1 MPTIDQLA
9 PATAATDADEFLVSQ
24 AGIARKISRAQVLA
38 GVQPGLAIPAGALL
52 GRVSAGSGA
61 PEAVAVGANLTL
73 SSGTLSAAGASF
85 SVSGLPK
92 GVVPAAADQVAIG
105 QGGTNVSV
113 TYRQFLSGLSAVPN
127 IDASQVVVT
136 PVGGTASVRLSDLA
150 ASIVP
155 ITGTTMTGPLVL
167 SGPPL
172 ASNQAASKAYVD
184 SAIASPV
191 GINVRSSPYNA
202 RLDGVTDDT
211 AAFKAAYQ
219 AAPAGAVI
227 YVPFGVTVLQPS
239 SAWGIPLTKRVK
251 WAVDGTVLADGTP
264 LAAAIPNGVGAA
276 GVTLPGVVTGNSG
289 VAAEFSQSGSQS
301 SDFAVLHTSYVVN
314 HTGGPGNVITNT
326 RNDSF
331 VFGSPGDFVW
341 GGLDRLVWYG
351 TQTPSAAT
359 PAQHVGRYVQTVRAN
374 TTTDSSGRPL
384 PQPQLWAACL
394 EYRDVTGKPSSAA
407 NASLTVE
414 MDWFGN
420 GADDAGNRQIQSL
433 VVGQHDKTGA
443 AVEVANV
450 IGVYLSGGSSGK
462 VNRVFNV
469 AIPFG
474 GAVLDT
480 TAAQQLTGASAI
492 RLAAGHSIAFE
503 PSGVNRLS
511 FDSST
516 NSLRWNQGNLSYVVG
531 KGITVGWQN
540 VLSGAA
546 NLPAYIAGNIIFLTG
561 SGSYTVT
568 LPAAAQLAP
577 GVGFTFSV
585 IGSVVV
591 SIAQSGG
598 DGIDAGPIVL
608 RQNDRYHIVSDGT
621 NTWREVFRT
630 NLVNPRFSAPPVL
643 PSYSVAAL
651 PAGSVAGA
659 KAFASNGRKPGEA
672 AGAGTGVEVFN
683 DGSRWISGCTGST
696 VTA

>member
-136 PVGGTASVRLSDLA
+136 PAGGTASVRLSDLA

-276 GVTLPGVVTGNSG
+276 GVTLPRVRVGAPLRPRHRLPRDRGV
-289 VAAEFSQSGSQS
+289 
-301 SDFAVLHTSYVVN
+301 
-314 HTGGPGNVITNT
+314 GGPAWSGYKTQNACTW
-326 RNDSF
+326 
-331 VFGSPGDFVW
+331 PG
-341 GGLDRLVWYG
+341 
-351 TQTPSAAT
+351 
-359 PAQHVGRYVQTVRAN
+359 
-374 TTTDSSGRPL
+374 
-384 PQPQLWAACL
+384 
-394 EYRDVTGKPSSAA
+394 
-407 NASLTVE
+407 
-414 MDWFGN
+414 
-420 GADDAGNRQIQSL
+420 
-433 VVGQHDKTGA
+433 
-443 AVEVANV
+443 
-450 IGVYLSGGSSGK
+450 
-462 VNRVFNV
+462 
-469 AIPFG
+469 
-474 GAVLDT
+474 
-480 TAAQQLTGASAI
+480 
-492 RLAAGHSIAFE
+492 
-503 PSGVNRLS
+503 
-511 FDSST
+511 
-516 NSLRWNQGNLSYVVG
+516 
-531 KGITVGWQN
+531 
-540 VLSGAA
+540 
-546 NLPAYIAGNIIFLTG
+546 
-561 SGSYTVT
+561 
-568 LPAAAQLAP
+568 
-577 GVGFTFSV
+577 
-585 IGSVVV
+585 
-591 SIAQSGG
+591 
-598 DGIDAGPIVL
+598 
-608 RQNDRYHIVSDGT
+608 
-621 NTWREVFRT
+621 
-630 NLVNPRFSAPPVL
+630 
-643 PSYSVAAL
+643 
-651 PAGSVAGA
+651 
-659 KAFASNGRKPGEA
+659 
-672 AGAGTGVEVFN
+672 
-683 DGSRWISGCTGST
+683 
-696 VTA
+696 

>member
-1 MPTIDQLA
+1 
-9 PATAATDADEFLVSQ
+9 
-24 AGIARKISRAQVLA
+24 
-38 GVQPGLAIPAGALL
+38 
-52 GRVSAGSGA
+52 
-61 PEAVAVGANLTL
+61 
-73 SSGTLSAAGASF
+73 
-85 SVSGLPK
+85 
-92 GVVPAAADQVAIG
+92 
-105 QGGTNVSV
+105 
-113 TYRQFLSGLSAVPN
+113 
-127 IDASQVVVT
+127 
-136 PVGGTASVRLSDLA
+136 
-150 ASIVP
+150 
-155 ITGTTMTGPLVL
+155 
-167 SGPPL
+167 
-172 ASNQAASKAYVD
+172 
-184 SAIASPV
+184 
-191 GINVRSSPYNA
+191 
-202 RLDGVTDDT
+202 
-211 AAFKAAYQ
+211 
-219 AAPAGAVI
+219 
-227 YVPFGVTVLQPS
+227 
-239 SAWGIPLTKRVK
+239 
-251 WAVDGTVLADGTP
+251 
-264 LAAAIPNGVGAA
+264 
-276 GVTLPGVVTGNSG
+276 
-289 VAAEFSQSGSQS
+289 
-301 SDFAVLHTSYVVN
+301 
-314 HTGGPGNVITNT
+314 
-326 RNDSF
+326 
-331 VFGSPGDFVW
+331 
-341 GGLDRLVWYG
+341 
-351 TQTPSAAT
+351 
-359 PAQHVGRYVQTVRAN
+359 
-374 TTTDSSGRPL
+374 
-384 PQPQLWAACL
+384 
-394 EYRDVTGKPSSAA
+394 
-407 NASLTVE
+407 

-585 IGSVVV
+585 IGPVVV

-598 DGIDAGPIVL
+598 DGIDGGPIVL

-683 DGSRWISGCTGST
+683 DGSRWIAGCTGLT